1 MVIRDVKKLYKDG
14 ADAVIL
20 EMITQEEFDAYED
33 VRQSGVTNMFNVSVV
48 SDYSGLSRDKI
59 ITIISNYNTLAEKYG
74 H

>member
-1 MVIRDVKKLYKDG
+1 MS
-14 ADAVIL
+14 
-20 EMITQEEFDAYED
+20 ITQEEFDAYED

-59 ITIISNYNTLAEKYG
+59 MTIMKNYSDLNDKYG

>member
-1 MVIRDVKKLYKDG
+1 MTT
-14 ADAVIL
+14 
-20 EMITQEEFDAYED
+20 ETTQITQYEFDAYEE

-59 ITIISNYNTLAEKYG
+59 ITIMKNYTDLNDRYG